1 MRIAISVESTND
13 LSKDLLNKYDIKVIP
28 FEIVL
33 SELNFTDGKYTN
45 PELFELVEKYKTL
58 PKTNAINEFEY
69 TEYFENLLKDY
80 DAVIHLS
87 MSSGITSSC
96 GNAIRAA
103 SNIENVYVIDSL
115 SLTTGIGILAI
126 YACELVDA
134 GKTPQ
139 EIVDMVTNRIK
150 NVQVSFVVE
159 RLDYLHKGGRCNSIQ
174 LLGAN
179 LLKIRPRIVLKGGKM
194 STDKK
199 YKGQMGS
206 VVSKYATDLF
216 AEYNT
221 PDLSRVF
228 ITYSSATE
236 EMLSAAIRVCEEMG
250 FKEIYQ
256 TITSG
261 TVASHCGANTLGIVF
276 FNDGKTC

>member
-1 MRIAISVESTND
+1 MRVAISVESTND

-28 FEIVL
+28 FQIVL
-33 SELNFTDGKYTN
+33 NDLNFTDGKYTN
-45 PELFELVEKYKTL
+45 LELFELVEKYKTL

-103 SNIENVYVIDSL
+103 NNLENVYVIDSL
-115 SLTTGIGILAI
+115 SLTTGIGLLAI
-126 YACELVDA
+126 YARELADA
-134 GKTPQ
+134 GKNPQ
-139 EIVDMVTNRIK
+139 EIVDLVTDRIK

-179 LLKIRPRIVLKGGKM
+179 LLKIRPRIVLKDGKM

-199 YKGQMGS
+199 YKGPMGS

-216 AEYNT
+216 AENNT

-236 EMLSAAIRVCEEMG
+236 QMISAAVSACEEMG
-250 FKEIYQ
+250 FKEIFQ
-256 TITSG
+256 TITGG

-276 FNDGKTC
+276 FKDGKTC